1 VQRIWAIVVCCSI
14 PIALDGFVFSQQTSE
29 FESLL
34 ASAQQAQARGDFE
47 AAADS
52 YRKAVALRPEI
63 AELQTNLGLMCYQT
77 AKDQQALAAFLRAIR
92 LKPGLFVPNL
102 FLGLEYL
109 KLKKFDEAIPY
120 LKRAALITPT
130 DPQVQSALGQ
140 AYTATG
146 NTRLAIAAYLRGTQ
160 ANSENA
166 DGWFHLGVSYLE
178 QVEADARLLLAR
190 HKNSG
195 YLHAL
200 VADTFAEQRSFIQA
214 DEAYKTTLA
223 SPAYP
228 DGTRAAY
235 GFVLLNRRDFPGAE
249 RELKAELAASPGSPM
264 ARLGLARLHVE
275 LGQTS
280 TGAKEVAD
288 IWKADAAFLS
298 ANISVFNRGLA
309 LAKISELQHA
319 LEESRAAGEI
329 PEEVASLF
337 ETEAS
342 KGTIADLQEASSR
355 LADTAAGNTASSDRL
370 AARVQQ
376 IPLKDLHL
384 LASYAF
390 STAQYETS
398 FSAAQ
403 RLTQNPTTEAE
414 GLYWETRSAQKLA
427 TLALARASIIDSNSP
442 TLHVLLGDIYRQ
454 RKYYPDAEQ
463 EYRKALVI
471 RPGNAGALLGL
482 SLTLLAD
489 SEIDEA
495 LHLAKAALEKGPD
508 DPELNAVMGE
518 ILSAQHDFS
527 GAEPYLK
534 KALKTKPEL
543 VPHVHALLGRVYAE
557 ANRTQDA
564 INEMK
569 MGLPDDKDGRL
580 HYQLAR
586 LYLKVGDQNSA
597 KKAFEASERL
607 RSEGLTRA
615 AVAMQQG
622 ENNTASQ

>member
-1 VQRIWAIVVCCSI
+1 VRTIWVVVCCLI
-14 PIALDGFVFSQQTSE
+14 PIALDGFAFSQQPSE
-29 FESLL
+29 YESLL

-52 YRKAVALRPEI
+52 YRKAVALHPEI

-77 AKDQQALAAFLRAIR
+77 AKDQQALAAFLQAIR

-109 KLKKFDEAIPY
+109 KLKKFDEAILY
-120 LKRAALITPT
+120 LSRAALIRPT
-130 DPQVQSALGQ
+130 DPQAQSALGQ
-140 AYTATG
+140 AYTG
-146 NTRLAIAAYLRGTQ
+146 KGKTRLAIAAYLRGAQ
-160 ANSENA
+160 ANSGNA
-166 DGWFHLGVSYLE
+166 DIWFHLGVAYLE
-178 QVEADARLLLAR
+178 QVESNARVLLAR
-190 HKNSG
+190 HKDSG
-195 YLHAL
+195 YVHAL

-214 DEAYKTTLA
+214 AEAYKTSLA
-223 SPAYP
+223 SPPYP
-228 DGTRAAY
+228 AGTHAAY
-235 GFVLLNRRDFPGAE
+235 GFVLLNQRDFPGAE

-264 ARLGLARLHVE
+264 ARLGLARLHLE
-275 LGQTS
+275 QGQAS

-288 IWKADAAFLS
+288 IWKADAAFLG

-309 LAKISELQHA
+309 LAKVSELQRA
-319 LEESRAAGEI
+319 LQESKAAGEI
-329 PEEVASLF
+329 PEEVAALF
-337 ETEAS
+337 ESEAA
-342 KGTIADLQEASSR
+342 KENN
-355 LADTAAGNTASSDRL
+355 TAASDPL
-370 AARVQQ
+370 DARVRQ
-376 IPLKDLHL
+376 IPPKDVHL
-384 LASYAF
+384 LVSYAY

-398 FSAAQ
+398 FGAAQ
-403 RLTQNPTTEAE
+403 TLAQNLATEAE

-427 TLALARASIIDSNSP
+427 TLVLARASTIDSDSP
-442 TLHVLLGDIYRQ
+442 TMHVLLGDVYRQ
-454 RKYYPDAEQ
+454 RRYYPDAEQ

-471 RPGNAGALLGL
+471 QSGNAGALLGL

-495 LHLAKAALEKGPD
+495 LDLAKAALEKSPD

-518 ILSAQHDFS
+518 ILSVQHNFT

-543 VPHVHALLGRVYAE
+543 IPHVHALLGRVYAE

-597 KKAFEASERL
+597 KKAFGTSERL
-607 RSEGLTRA
+607 RSEGLIRA

-622 ENNTASQ
+622 EGDRASQ

>member
-1 VQRIWAIVVCCSI
+1 MRRIGTAVVWLI
-14 PIALDGFVFSQQTSE
+14 LGALPGVALSQQPTQ
-29 FESLL
+29 FDSLL
-34 ASAQQAQARGDFE
+34 AAAQQAQARGDFE
-47 AAADS
+47 SAADS
-52 YRKAVALRPEI
+52 YRKAAALHPEI

-77 AKDQQALAAFLRAIR
+77 AKDQRALAAFLQAIR

-109 KLKKFDEAIPY
+109 KLKKFDVAIPY
-120 LKRAALITPT
+120 LSRAALIRPT
-130 DPQVQSALGQ
+130 DPQAQSALGQ
-140 AYTATG
+140 AYTG
-146 NTRLAIAAYLRGTQ
+146 KGKTRLAIAAYLQGAQ
-160 ANSENA
+160 ANASNA
-166 DGWFHLGVSYLE
+166 DSWFHLGVAYLE
-178 QVEADARLLLAR
+178 LVESNARVLLAR

-200 VADTFAEQRSFIQA
+200 VADTFAEQRAFIQA
-214 DEAYKTTLA
+214 AEAYRTSLA
-223 SPAYP
+223 SPPYP
-228 DGTRAAY
+228 AGTHAAY
-235 GFVLLNRRDFPGAE
+235 GFVLLNQRDFPGAE
-249 RELKAELAASPGSPM
+249 RELKAELAASPGSSM
-264 ARLGLARLHVE
+264 ARLGLARLHLE
-275 LGQTS
+275 QGQAS
-280 TGAKEVAD
+280 TGAKEVED
-288 IWKADAAFLS
+288 IWKADAAFLR

-309 LAKISELQHA
+309 LAKVSELQRA
-319 LEESRAAGEI
+319 LQESKAAGEI
-329 PEEVASLF
+329 PEEVAALF
-337 ETEAS
+337 ESEAT
-342 KGTIADLQEASSR
+342 KEN
-355 LADTAAGNTASSDRL
+355 NTASSDPL
-370 AARVQQ
+370 EARVQQ

-384 LASYAF
+384 LASYAY
-390 STAQYETS
+390 STAQYGTS
-398 FSAAQ
+398 FGAAQ
-403 RLTQNPTTEAE
+403 KLAQNLATEAE

-427 TLALARASIIDSNSP
+427 TLVLARASTIDSNSS

-471 RPGNAGALLGL
+471 QPGNAGALLGL

-495 LHLAKAALEKGPD
+495 LHLAKAALEKSPD
-508 DPELNAVMGE
+508 DPDLNAVMGE

-543 VPHVHALLGRVYAE
+543 VPHVHALLGRLYAE

-564 INEMK
+564 ISEMK

-597 KKAFEASERL
+597 KRAFEASARL
-607 RSEGLTRA
+607 RSEGLVRA

-622 ENNTASQ
+622 EGITESQ

>member
-1 VQRIWAIVVCCSI
+1 VRVIRVVVLCCSVLWVLS
-14 PIALDGFVFSQQTSE
+14 ATASSQEPAE

-34 ASAQQAQARGDFE
+34 AAAQQAQAKGDFE
-47 AAADS
+47 TAADS
-52 YRKAVALRPEI
+52 YRKAAALHPEI

-77 AKDQQALAAFLRAIR
+77 ANDQEAMAAFLQAVR

-102 FLGLEYL
+102 FLGIEYL

-120 LKRAALITPT
+120 LKRAVLIKPA
-130 DPQVQSALGQ
+130 DPQAQSALGQ
-140 AYTATG
+140 AYTSTG
-146 NTRLAIAAYLRGTQ
+146 KTRLAIAAHLRGAQ
-160 ANSENA
+160 ANAENA
-166 DGWFHLGVSYLE
+166 DSWFHLGVAYLE
-178 QVEADARLLLAR
+178 QVEADARILLAR

-214 DEAYKTTLA
+214 AEAYKAALT
-223 SPAYP
+223 SPPYP
-228 DGTRAAY
+228 VGTHAAY
-235 GFVLLNRRDFPGAE
+235 GFVLLNQRDFASSE

-275 LGQTS
+275 QGQVA
-280 TGAKEVAD
+280 TGATELAD
-288 IWKADAAFLS
+288 IWKADAAFLR
-298 ANISVFNRGLA
+298 ANISFFNRGLA
-309 LAKISELQHA
+309 LAKVSELQRA
-319 LEESRAAGEI
+319 LQESKSAGEI
-329 PEEVASLF
+329 PEEVAALF
-337 ETEAS
+337 ESEAT
-342 KGTIADLQEASSR
+342 KEN
-355 LADTAAGNTASSDRL
+355 NTASSDPL

-376 IPLKDLHL
+376 IPPKDLHL
-384 LASYAF
+384 LASYAY
-390 STAQYETS
+390 STAQYGTS
-398 FSAAQ
+398 FGAAQ
-403 RLTQNPTTEAE
+403 KLAQNLATEAE
-414 GLYWETRSAQKLA
+414 GLYWETKSAQKLA
-427 TLALARASIIDSNSP
+427 TLVLARASTIDSNSP

-463 EYRKALVI
+463 EYRKALAI
-471 RPGNAGALLGL
+471 QPGNAGGLLGL

-495 LHLAKAALEKGPD
+495 LHLARAALEKSPEDPD
-508 DPELNAVMGE
+508 LNAVMGE
-518 ILSAQHDFS
+518 ILSAQHDFA

-534 KALKTKPEL
+534 KALKAKPEL

-564 INEMK
+564 ISEMK

-607 RSEGLTRA
+607 RSEGLIRA

-622 ENNTASQ
+622 EGDAASQ

>member
-1 VQRIWAIVVCCSI
+1 MRGIWVLVVCCSI
-14 PIALDGFVFSQQTSE
+14 PIALDGPAFSQQPSK

-34 ASAQQAQARGDFE
+34 ASAQQAQARRDFE

-52 YRKAVALRPEI
+52 YRKAVALHPEI

-77 AKDQQALAAFLRAIR
+77 ARDQQALAAFLRAIR

-109 KLKKFDEAIPY
+109 KLKNFDEAIPY
-120 LKRAALITPT
+120 LSRAALIQPT
-130 DPQVQSALGQ
+130 DPQAQSALGQ
-140 AYTATG
+140 AYTG
-146 NTRLAIAAYLRGTQ
+146 KGKTRLAVAAYLRAAQ
-160 ANSENA
+160 ANVGSA
-166 DGWFHLGVSYLE
+166 DSWFHLGVAYLE
-178 QVEADARLLLAR
+178 QVEANARVLLAR

-195 YLHAL
+195 YLYAL

-214 DEAYKTTLA
+214 AEAYKTSLA
-223 SPAYP
+223 SPPYP
-228 DGTRAAY
+228 AGTHAAY
-235 GFVLLNRRDFPGAE
+235 GFVLLNQRDFPSAE

-264 ARLGLARLHVE
+264 ASLGLARMHVE
-275 LGQTS
+275 QGQAS

-288 IWKADAAFLS
+288 IWKADAAFMR
-298 ANISVFNRGLA
+298 ANISVFIRGLA
-309 LAKISELQHA
+309 LAEVSELQRA
-319 LEESRAAGEI
+319 LQESKAAGEI
-329 PEEVASLF
+329 PEEVAALF
-337 ETEAS
+337 ESEAT
-342 KGTIADLQEASSR
+342 KGN
-355 LADTAAGNTASSDRL
+355 NTASSDPIE
-370 AARVQQ
+370 ARVQQ

-384 LASYAF
+384 LVSYAY

-398 FSAAQ
+398 FGAAQ
-403 RLTQNPTTEAE
+403 TLAQNLATEAE

-427 TLALARASIIDSNSP
+427 TLVLARASTIDSDSP
-442 TLHVLLGDIYRQ
+442 TMHVLLGDVYRQ
-454 RKYYPDAEQ
+454 RRYYPDAEQ

-471 RPGNAGALLGL
+471 QPGNVGALLGL

-495 LHLAKAALEKGPD
+495 LDLAKAALEKSPD

-543 VPHVHALLGRVYAE
+543 IPHVHALLGRVYAE

-564 INEMK
+564 INELK

-597 KKAFEASERL
+597 KKAFEASARL
-607 RSEGLTRA
+607 RSEGLIRA
-615 AVAMQQG
+615 AVAIQQG
-622 ENNTASQ
+622 EGDRASQ

>member
-1 VQRIWAIVVCCSI
+1 LILWALPEV
-14 PIALDGFVFSQQTSE
+14 ALSQQPTQ
-29 FESLL
+29 FDSLL
-34 ASAQQAQARGDFE
+34 AAAQQAQARGDFE

-52 YRKAVALRPEI
+52 YRKAVALHPEI

-77 AKDQQALAAFLRAIR
+77 AKDQRALAAFLQAIR

-120 LKRAALITPT
+120 LSRAALIRPT
-130 DPQVQSALGQ
+130 DPQAQSALGQ
-140 AYTATG
+140 AYTG
-146 NTRLAIAAYLRGTQ
+146 KGKTRLAIAAYLRGAQ
-160 ANSENA
+160 ANSGNA
-166 DGWFHLGVSYLE
+166 DSWFHLGVAYLE
-178 QVEADARLLLAR
+178 QVESNARVLLAR
-190 HKNSG
+190 HKDSG

-200 VADTFAEQRSFIQA
+200 VADTFAEQRSLIRA
-214 DEAYKTTLA
+214 AEAYETSLA

-228 DGTRAAY
+228 AGTHAAY
-235 GFVLLNRRDFPGAE
+235 GFVLLNQRNFPSAE
-249 RELKAELAASPGSPM
+249 RELKAELATSPGSPM
-264 ARLGLARLHVE
+264 ARLGLARLHLE
-275 LGQTS
+275 QGQAS
-280 TGAKEVAD
+280 TGAKEVED
-288 IWKADAAFLS
+288 IWKADAAFLR

-309 LAKISELQHA
+309 LAKVSELQRA
-319 LEESRAAGEI
+319 LQESKAAGET
-329 PEEVASLF
+329 PEEVAVLF
-337 ETEAS
+337 ESEAT
-342 KGTIADLQEASSR
+342 KEN
-355 LADTAAGNTASSDRL
+355 NTASSDPL
-370 AARVQQ
+370 ETRVQQ
-376 IPLKDLHL
+376 IPLKDLLL
-384 LASYAF
+384 LASYAY
-390 STAQYETS
+390 STAQYGTS
-398 FSAAQ
+398 FGAAQ
-403 RLTQNPTTEAE
+403 KLAQNLATEAE

-427 TLALARASIIDSNSP
+427 TLVLARASTIDSNSS

-471 RPGNAGALLGL
+471 QPGNAGALLGL

-495 LHLAKAALEKGPD
+495 LHLAKAALEKSPD
-508 DPELNAVMGE
+508 DPDLNAVMGE

-543 VPHVHALLGRVYAE
+543 VPHVHALLGRLYAE

-564 INEMK
+564 ISEMK

-607 RSEGLTRA
+607 RSEGLIRA

-622 ENNTASQ
+622 EAASQ

>member
-1 VQRIWAIVVCCSI
+1 MRGIWVLVVCCSI
-14 PIALDGFVFSQQTSE
+14 PIALDGPAFSQQPSK

-52 YRKAVALRPEI
+52 YRKAVALHPEI

-77 AKDQQALAAFLRAIR
+77 ARDQQALAAFLQAIR

-120 LKRAALITPT
+120 LSRAALIQPT
-130 DPQVQSALGQ
+130 DPQAQSALGQ
-140 AYTATG
+140 AYTG
-146 NTRLAIAAYLRGTQ
+146 KGKTRLAIAAYLRAAQ
-160 ANSENA
+160 ANVGSA
-166 DGWFHLGVSYLE
+166 DSWFHLGVAYLE
-178 QVEADARLLLAR
+178 QVEANARVLLAR

-214 DEAYKTTLA
+214 AEAYKTSLA
-223 SPAYP
+223 SPPYP
-228 DGTRAAY
+228 AGTHAAY
-235 GFVLLNRRDFPGAE
+235 GFVLLNQRDFPSAE
-249 RELKAELAASPGSPM
+249 RELKAELAASQGSPM
-264 ARLGLARLHVE
+264 ASLGLARMHVE
-275 LGQTS
+275 QGQAS

-288 IWKADAAFLS
+288 IWKADAAFMR
-298 ANISVFNRGLA
+298 ANISVFIRGLA
-309 LAKISELQHA
+309 PAEVSEFQRALQ
-319 LEESRAAGEI
+319 ESKVAGEI
-329 PEEVASLF
+329 PEEVAALF
-337 ETEAS
+337 ESEATR
-342 KGTIADLQEASSR
+342 GN
-355 LADTAAGNTASSDRL
+355 NTASSDPL
-370 AARVQQ
+370 EARVQQ

-384 LASYAF
+384 LVSYAY

-398 FSAAQ
+398 FGAAQ
-403 RLTQNPTTEAE
+403 TLAQNLATEAE
-414 GLYWETRSAQKLA
+414 GLYWETKSAQKLA
-427 TLALARASIIDSNSP
+427 TLVLARASTIDSDSP
-442 TLHVLLGDIYRQ
+442 TMHVLLGDVYRQ
-454 RKYYPDAEQ
+454 RRYYPDAEQ

-471 RPGNAGALLGL
+471 QPGNAGALLGL

-495 LHLAKAALEKGPD
+495 LHLAKAALEKSPD

-518 ILSAQHDFS
+518 ILFAQHDFS

-534 KALKTKPEL
+534 KALMTKPEL
-543 VPHVHALLGRVYAE
+543 IPHVHALLGRVYAE

-564 INEMK
+564 INELK

-597 KKAFEASERL
+597 TKAFEASERL
-607 RSEGLTRA
+607 RSEGLIRA
-615 AVAMQQG
+615 AVAIQQG
-622 ENNTASQ
+622 EGDRASQ

>member
-1 VQRIWAIVVCCSI
+1 VRRIGTAVVCLI
-14 PIALDGFVFSQQTSE
+14 LGALPGVALSQQPTQ
-29 FESLL
+29 FDSLL
-34 ASAQQAQARGDFE
+34 AAAQQAQARGDFE

-52 YRKAVALRPEI
+52 YRKAVALHPEI

-77 AKDQQALAAFLRAIR
+77 AKDQQALAAFLQAIR

-120 LKRAALITPT
+120 LSRAALIRPT

-140 AYTATG
+140 AYTG
-146 NTRLAIAAYLRGTQ
+146 KGKTRLAIAAYLRGAQ
-160 ANSENA
+160 ANSSNA
-166 DGWFHLGVSYLE
+166 DSWFHLGVAYLE
-178 QVEADARLLLAR
+178 QVEANARVLLAR

-200 VADTFAEQRSFIQA
+200 VADTLAEQRSLIQA
-214 DEAYKTTLA
+214 AEAYKTSLA

-228 DGTRAAY
+228 AGTHAAY
-235 GFVLLNRRDFPGAE
+235 GFVLLNQRDFPGAE

-264 ARLGLARLHVE
+264 ARLGLARLHLE
-275 LGQTS
+275 QGQAS

-288 IWKADAAFLS
+288 IWKADAAFLR

-309 LAKISELQHA
+309 LAKVSELQRA
-319 LEESRAAGEI
+319 LQQESKAAGEI
-329 PEEVASLF
+329 PEEVAVLF
-337 ETEAS
+337 ESEAT
-342 KGTIADLQEASSR
+342 KEN
-355 LADTAAGNTASSDRL
+355 NTASSDPL
-370 AARVQQ
+370 EARVQQ
-376 IPLKDLHL
+376 IPVKDLHL
-384 LASYAF
+384 LASYAY

-398 FSAAQ
+398 FGAAQ
-403 RLTQNPTTEAE
+403 KLAQNLATEAE

-427 TLALARASIIDSNSP
+427 SLVLARASTIDSNSS

-471 RPGNAGALLGL
+471 QPGNAGALLGL

-489 SEIDEA
+489 SELEEA
-495 LHLAKAALEKGPD
+495 LDLAKAALEKNPH

-543 VPHVHALLGRVYAE
+543 IPHVHALLGRVYAE

-607 RSEGLTRA
+607 RSEGLIRA

-622 ENNTASQ
+622 EGDAACQ